1 MLPVVYTPV
10 QGDVIQ
16 AYSKLFRRPEVW
28 ISNRQYWLKG
38 CFLNI
43 EDKKGIKERLTS
55 WGNSSDIDYIVA
67 TDGESILGIG
77 DQGSQGIGISMA
89 KL

>member
-1 MLPVVYTPV
+1 
-10 QGDVIQ
+10 
-16 AYSKLFRRPEVW
+16 
-28 ISNRQYWLKG
+28 
-38 CFLNI
+38 LNI
-43 EDKKGIKERLTS
+43 GDENETRERLAA
-55 WGNSSDIDYIVA
+55 WGGADDIDYIVV